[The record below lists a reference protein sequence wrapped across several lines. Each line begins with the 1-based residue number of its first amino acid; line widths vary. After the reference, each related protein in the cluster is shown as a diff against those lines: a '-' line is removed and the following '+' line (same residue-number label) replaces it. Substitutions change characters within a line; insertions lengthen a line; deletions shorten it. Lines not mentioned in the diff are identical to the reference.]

1 MEGESRPK
9 IRPKG
14 VVDGH
19 IKKPKRKFILSPTI
33 EVIGF
38 FVVKITINK
47 DAKSIGGKKR
57 INHGKSKEIKVEKS
71 KVAKEVEEVCNSFK
85 VLFNLFEE
93 LQNLSCT

>member
-1 MEGESRPK
+1 MEGELRPK

-19 IKKPKRKFILSPTI
+19 VKKPKRKIILSLAI

-57 INHGKSKEIKVEKS
+57 INHGKSKEKEVEKS
-71 KVAKEVEEVCNSFK
+71 KVVKEIEEVCNSFK
-85 VLFNLFEE
+85 VFLNLFEE
-93 LQNLSCT
+93 LESLSCT